1 LFTSVS
7 YFHLVK
13 LLYCLLFLISAFIG
27 NSQKILNGVILDSI
41 KNQPI
46 PNATVFV
53 SGTSNGVKT
62 NEQGKFRLWIPNGR
76 YDLIVISTGYKAYNK
91 AIHTNEL
98 PDSITISLNI
108 KQNRKITYDNNGWEH
123 WGAYFSRN
131 LIGTSSSAQYCKI
144 KNPKVLHFLA
154 FGQNNEFSV
163 TAEEPL
169 VIENK
174 ALGYTITF
182 QLEFFHY
189 NVNTGYCTYLGFPF
203 FQSMQ
208 GRANIQGKWNEKRI
222 EAYEGS
228 VMHFMRS
235 IYLNRI
241 NEEGFEVR
249 RLQKVRNSAFTQ
261 SNQHYINDSDL
272 LIKRMSSEAKKM
284 LSLYDQILNPDDYKD
299 VIGTALTGDSIA
311 YAIDKTTA
319 VLDFDNFLLIL
330 YKKKE
335 SPAEYQILYN
345 ETGMIS
351 QIIINNKKSIK
362 ISANGSYCAPA
373 DLMFLG
379 YWEWSEKIGNMLP
392 FDYVPIKL

>member
-1 LFTSVS
+1 
-7 YFHLVK
+7 
-13 LLYCLLFLISAFIG
+13 LLSALIG
-27 NSQKILNGVILDSI
+27 KGQKILKGVILDSI

-62 NEQGKFRLWIPNGR
+62 NELGKFSLLIPNGK
-76 YDLIVISTGYKAYNK
+76 YNLIVISTGYKPYNK

-98 PDSITISLNI
+98 PDSITISLNT
-108 KQNRKITYDNNGWEH
+108 KSNQKINNGKNGWEQ
-123 WGAYFSRN
+123 WGEIFFNN
-131 LIGTSSSAQYCKI
+131 LIGASTTAQDCKI
-144 KNPKVLHFLA
+144 KNHKALHFLA
-154 FGQNNEFSV
+154 QENNEISV
-163 TAEEPL
+163 IADEPL

-182 QLEFFHY
+182 ELEFFHY

-208 GRANIQGKWNEKRI
+208 GSSNIQEKWNKKRV

-235 IYLNRI
+235 VYLNRI
-241 NEEGFEVR
+241 NEEGFDVR
-249 RLQKVRNSAFTQ
+249 HLQKVRNST
-261 SNQHYINDSDL
+261 SLMMNQHYLDDSDSQKKSV
-272 LIKRMSSEAKKM
+272 ISEVKKM
-284 LSLYDQILNPDDYKD
+284 QSLYDQIINPDDYKEI
-299 VIGTALTGDSIA
+299 IGTTLTGDSIA

-319 VLDFDNFLLIL
+319 GLDFDDFLFIL

-335 SPAEYQILYN
+335 SPATYQIIYGQ
-345 ETGMIS
+345 TGMMS
-351 QIIINNKKSIK
+351 QIVLINQKSIE
-362 ISANGSYCAPA
+362 ISANGSYYAPA

-379 YWEWSEKIGNMLP
+379 YWDWSEKIGNMLP
-392 FDYVPIKL
+392 YDYNPLKSP

>member
-13 LLYCLLFLISAFIG
+13 LLYCLFFLLSALTG
-27 NSQKILNGVILDSI
+27 NSKKILKGVILDSI

-46 PNATVFV
+46 SNATVFV

-62 NEQGKFRLWIPNGR
+62 NEQGKFSLWIPNGK
-76 YDLIVISTGYKAYNK
+76 YNLIAISTGYKAYNK

-98 PDSITISLNI
+98 PDSITISLNT
-108 KQNRKITYDNNGWEH
+108 KPNRKINYDRNGWEH
-123 WGAYFSRN
+123 WGGYFFRN
-131 LIGTSSSAQYCKI
+131 LIGTSTAAQNCKI
-144 KNPKVLHFLA
+144 KNAEALHFLA

-163 TAEEPL
+163 TADEPL

-174 ALGYTITF
+174 ALGYTITY
-182 QLEFFHY
+182 QLDFFHY

-208 GRANIQGKWNEKRI
+208 GPAKIQGKWNKNRI

-228 VMHFMRS
+228 VLHFMRS
-235 IYLNRI
+235 VYLNRI
-241 NEEGFEVR
+241 NEEGFDVR
-249 RLQKVRNSAFTQ
+249 RLQKVRNSASLM
-261 SNQHYINDSDL
+261 SNQHYLNDSDL
-272 LIKRMSSEAKKM
+272 QKKSVSSEAKKM
-284 LSLYDQILNPDDYKD
+284 QSLYDQILNPDDYKEI
-299 VIGTALTGDSIA
+299 IGTALTADSIA

-319 VLDFDNFLLIL
+319 GGDFDNFLLII

-345 ETGMIS
+345 ETGMMS
-351 QIIINNKKSIK
+351 QIVLINQKSIE
-362 ISANGSYCAPA
+362 ISGNGSYYAHA

>member
-1 LFTSVS
+1 MFSCVY

-13 LLYCLLFLISAFIG
+13 FFYCLLFLLSTLIG
-27 NSQKILNGVILDSI
+27 NSQKILKGVIVDSI

-62 NEQGKFRLWIPNGR
+62 NEQGKFSLWIPNGK
-76 YDLIVISTGYKAYNK
+76 YNLIVISTGYKSYNK
-91 AIHTNEL
+91 AIHTTEL

-108 KQNRKITYDNNGWEH
+108 KPNQKKQYQKNAWEN
-123 WGAYFSRN
+123 WGQVFFNN
-131 LIGTSSSAQYCKI
+131 LIGSSTAAQNCKI
-144 KNPKVLHFLA
+144 KNHKALHFIA
-154 FGQNNEFSV
+154 QENYEISV
-163 TAEEPL
+163 TADEPL

-182 QLEFFHY
+182 ELEFFHY
-189 NVNTGYCTYLGFPF
+189 NVSTGYCNYLGFPF
-203 FQSMQ
+203 FQTMQ
-208 GRANIQGKWNEKRI
+208 GSAKIQEKWNTKRM

-235 IYLNRI
+235 VYLNKI

-249 RLQKVRNSAFTQ
+249 RLQKVRNSSSQMSYQHFLNDLQRKPMNNETTQ
-261 SNQHYINDSDL
+261 MQ
-272 LIKRMSSEAKKM
+272 
-284 LSLYDQILNPDDYKD
+284 SLYDQILNPDDYKE
-299 VIGTALTGDSIA
+299 VIGTSLTGDSIA

-319 VLDFDNFLLIL
+319 GLDFDDFLLIL

-335 SPAEYQILYN
+335 TPIDYQILYN
-345 ETGMIS
+345 QTGMMS
-351 QIIINNKKSIK
+351 QIVLINQKAIE
-362 ISANGSYCAPA
+362 IRGNGSYYAPA
-373 DLMFLG
+373 DLLFLG

-392 FDYVPIKL
+392 FDYNPLPSP

>member
-1 LFTSVS
+1 MLST
-7 YFHLVK
+7 L
-13 LLYCLLFLISAFIG
+13 IG
-27 NSQKILNGVILDSI
+27 NSQKILKGVILDSI
-41 KNQPI
+41 KNQPV

-62 NEQGKFRLWIPNGR
+62 NEQGKFSLWIPNGK
-76 YDLIVISTGYKAYNK
+76 YNLIAISTGYQPFYK

-108 KQNRKITYDNNGWEH
+108 QPNQKINYDKNGWEH
-123 WGAYFSRN
+123 WGGYFFRN
-131 LIGTSSSAQYCKI
+131 LIGTSATAQNCKI
-144 KNPKVLHFLA
+144 KNPKALHFVV
-154 FGQNNEFSV
+154 FGQNYEFSV
-163 TAEEPL
+163 TADEPL

-174 ALGYTITF
+174 ALGYTITY

-189 NVNTGYCTYLGFPF
+189 NVNTGYCNYLGFPF

-208 GRANIQGKWNEKRI
+208 GSANIQEKWNKKRI

-228 VMHFMRS
+228 VLHFMRS
-235 IYLNRI
+235 VYSNRI
-241 NEEGFEVR
+241 SEEGFEVR
-249 RLQKVRNSAFTQ
+249 RLQKVRNSASLQ

-272 LIKRMSSEAKKM
+272 QKTPMSSEGKKM
-284 LSLYDQILNPDDYKD
+284 QSLYDQIINPDDYKEI
-299 VIGTALTGDSIA
+299 IGTALTGDSIA

-319 VLDFDNFLLIL
+319 GLDFDNFLLIL

-345 ETGMIS
+345 GTGMMS
-351 QIIINNKKSIK
+351 QIVLINQKSIE
-362 ISANGSYCAPA
+362 ITGNGSYYAPA
-373 DLMFLG
+373 DLLFLG

-392 FDYVPIKL
+392 FDYVPLILP